1 MSIKAIIFDLDD
13 TLLWD
18 ERCVKEAFE
27 VTCQSVEQHYRIDPV
42 KLEEAV
48 RQEAR
53 ALYETFETFEFS
65 KNIGINPFEALWG
78 NFNDENEHFSLL
90 KKIAPEYRKE
100 AWTRGLKV
108 MGIDDLQ
115 LGQTLSELFPSERR
129 SRSYVYDETYPTI
142 DKLKEKYK
150 LMLLTNG
157 SPDIQNEKLA
167 AMPKLMPYMDQV
179 MISGSFGQ
187 GKPSPAIFEHAMKLL
202 GIEPHEGIMVGD
214 NLNTD
219 IKGALSVG
227 MRCVWINRNNIKSSG
242 EIKPDFEIKELNELH
257 GIIQSINTKVS
268 S

>member
-1 MSIKAIIFDLDD
+1 MSIKAVIFDLDD

-27 VTCQSVEQHYRIDPV
+27 VTCESVKEQYGIDPM
-42 KLEEAV
+42 KLEDAV

-53 ALYETFETFEFS
+53 ALYETYKTFEFS

-78 NFNDENEHFSLL
+78 NFNDENEHFSHL

-108 MGIDDLQ
+108 MGIEDLQ
-115 LGQTLSELFPSERR
+115 LGQKLGELFPSERR
-129 SRSYVYDETYPTI
+129 ARSYVYDETYPTL
-142 DKLKEKYK
+142 DKLKGKHK

-157 SPDIQNEKLA
+157 SPDIQNEKLTA
-167 AMPKLMPYMDQV
+167 LPKLTPYLDQV
-179 MISGSFGQ
+179 MVSGSFGQ
-187 GKPSPAIFEHAMKLL
+187 GKPSPAIFEHAMNLL

-214 NLNTD
+214 NLKTD

-227 MRCVWINRNNIKSSG
+227 MKCVWINRNNIEPSV

-257 GIIQSINTKVS
+257 GIIQSINSNVS

>member
-1 MSIKAIIFDLDD
+1 MSIKAVIFDLDD

-27 VTCQSVEQHYRIDPV
+27 VTCESVKKHYNIDPEE
-42 KLEEAV
+42 LEKAV

-53 ALYETFETFEFS
+53 SLYETFETFDFT

-78 NFNDENEHFSLL
+78 NFNDENEHFSRL
-90 KKIAPEYRKE
+90 KKMAPQYRKE

-108 MGIDDLQ
+108 LGIDDLE
-115 LGQTLSELFPSERR
+115 LGQKLGELFPMERR
-129 SRSYVYDETYPTI
+129 TRSYVYDEIYPTLE
-142 DKLKEKYK
+142 KLKQKYK

-167 AMPKLMPYMDQV
+167 ALPKLTPYMDQV

-187 GKPSPAIFEHAMKLL
+187 GKPSPAIFEQAMNLL
-202 GIEPHEGIMVGD
+202 EIEPHEGIMVGD

-219 IKGALSVG
+219 IKGALSIG
-227 MRCVWINRNNIKSSG
+227 MKCVWVNRNNMEPSV

-257 GIIQSINTKVS
+257 GIIQTININVS